1 MLTTRHLENMAAA
14 GSVIPLPLLYF
25 GMTGGNT
32 VLSVLGFII
41 FFASMAVTPIREL
54 RQRG

>member
-1 MLTTRHLENMAAA
+1 MLTTRHFENMAAA
-14 GSVIPLPLLYF
+14 GSVIPLPLLYA
-25 GMTGGNT
+25 GLTGGNSALT
-32 VLSVLGFII
+32 ALGFII

>member
-1 MLTTRHLENMAAA
+1 MLTTKHFENMAAA
-14 GSVIPLPLLYF
+14 GAVIPLPLLYI
-25 GMTGGNT
+25 GMSGGN
-32 VLSVLGFII
+32 SVLTAIGFIM

>member
-1 MLTTRHLENMAAA
+1 MLTTRHFENMAAM

-25 GMTGGNT
+25 GLTGGNSALT
-32 VLSVLGFII
+32 VLGFVI